1 MRICGNCWRG
11 NLASNRVLY
20 TKYGITM
27 AEPTVDAETFIERCF
42 GTVFFFVHTVPAAR
56 SVGGP

>member
-1 MRICGNCWRG
+1 MRICGNCWRC
-11 NLASNRVLY
+11 NLVSNRVLY

-42 GTVFFFVHTVPAAR
+42 GTVFFFVHTVSAT
-56 SVGGP
+56 